1 MVSGA
6 ASRSEAICS
15 IPIRD
20 FPTWLGGRTVSPLK
34 VGVAVKL
41 YICKDGQT
49 TLYFEG
55 TIFVFSTAAPLSGF
69 VFNRLQLAFEK
80 HL

>member
-1 MVSGA
+1 MLEKNKSLFFARALGDRRLGRVVSGA

-34 VGVAVKL
+34 VGIAVNL
-41 YICKDGQT
+41 DICKD
-49 TLYFEG
+49 
-55 TIFVFSTAAPLSGF
+55 
-69 VFNRLQLAFEK
+69 
-80 HL
+80 